1 MISKALAAFP
11 LLFPVSLFSQT
22 LHFGT
27 NLISPGQIVHFA
39 APLNAKGKWETGKL
53 KLPSGPAT
61 GALVFPEGFDLRK
74 PWPLVIVSVPSGGRS
89 IPMMQAYTNV
99 ALTLGYAVLAA
110 DGPAVIQDLDTTQ
123 LGWAML
129 SSVLEQ
135 LVRTWPQTKSWPM
148 VCAGFSGGAK
158 RSATVS
164 AAMMHEGYRVAGV
177 YMGGCENDRAS
188 YSAKYYLPGESF
200 KRVPM
205 FLGYGSTDPIA
216 GPTQAAAT
224 KQSMESFG
232 FQNVRA
238 EMYEG
243 GHKLDQENLK
253 KALGWF
259 KSQLSGATVKAK

>member
-1 MISKALAAFP
+1 MISKALAAFL
-11 LLFPVSLFSQT
+11 LLFPLSLVSQT

-27 NLISPGQIVHFA
+27 NLIAPGQIVQFPA
-39 APLNAKGKWETGKL
+39 VLNAKGKWETGKL
-53 KLPSGPAT
+53 KLPAGPAT
-61 GALVFPEGFDLRK
+61 GALVLPEGFDLRK

-89 IPMMQAYTNV
+89 IPMMRAYTNV

-110 DGPAVIQDLDTTQ
+110 DGPAVVQDLDTTQ

-135 LVRTWPQTKSWPM
+135 LVRTWPQTKAWPM

-158 RSATVS
+158 RSATVA
-164 AAMMHEGYRVAGV
+164 AAMMHESYRVAGV

-188 YSAKYYLPGESF
+188 YSATYYLPGEGF

-205 FLGYGSTDPIA
+205 FLGYGATDPIA
-216 GPTQAAAT
+216 GPTQATAT
-224 KQSMESFG
+224 KQSMENFG
-232 FQNVRA
+232 FRNVRA

-243 GHKLDQENLK
+243 GHRLDQENLK
-253 KALGWF
+253 TALVWF
-259 KSQLSGATVKAK
+259 KSRLPGAAAKGK